1 MEWSN
6 FVKQIQSVLDKS
18 KTRFHI
24 FVFTTISGARNF
36 LKDHKSLKNS
46 MCCGI
51 QIIQMPN
58 ICFLN
63 FSTKRQYDFHKIFFF
78 NLSRNYSFV
87 QIMILHCLFFHNC
100 HQEQQRM
107 HPHSNPRHQRKL
119 FLTDFDAQGL
129 SASLDAYF
137 DPNRRNFQN

>member
-1 MEWSN
+1 
-6 FVKQIQSVLDKS
+6 
-18 KTRFHI
+18 
-24 FVFTTISGARNF
+24 
-36 LKDHKSLKNS
+36 
-46 MCCGI
+46 MCCGNL
-51 QIIQMPN
+51 IIQMPN

-63 FSTKRQYDFHKIFFF
+63 FSTKEPCDFHKIFFF

-100 HQEQQRM
+100 LQEQQRM
-107 HPHSNPRHQRKL
+107 YPHSNPRHQRNL

-137 DPNRRNFQN
+137 DQNRRNFENWFFLRKSSKIFAFFRFYGVTSYLIQNSTF